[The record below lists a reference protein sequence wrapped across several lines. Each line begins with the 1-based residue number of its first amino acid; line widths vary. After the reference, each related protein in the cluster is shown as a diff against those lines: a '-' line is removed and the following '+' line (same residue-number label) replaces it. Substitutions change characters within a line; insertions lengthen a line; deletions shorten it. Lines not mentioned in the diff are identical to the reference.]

1 MRRIVWVAVGA
12 AGGIYAYRRGA
23 QLLADARERGVV
35 LSAQQAGLSAVSALA
50 AAKSIATAATAG
62 VGTQAAPGTG
72 SAARIPGMAA
82 ARVLATARR
91 QADNQESGR
100 GLRRDP

>member
-1 MRRIVWVAVGA
+1 MRRIVWIAVGA

-23 QLLADARERGVV
+23 QALAEARERGVV

-50 AAKSIATAATAG
+50 AAKS
-62 VGTQAAPGTG
+62 
-72 SAARIPGMAA
+72 MAA
-82 ARVLATARR
+82 AAAGTSSARGARPAVRTPGAAAALALAAARR
-91 QADNQESGR
+91 PADKQESGR